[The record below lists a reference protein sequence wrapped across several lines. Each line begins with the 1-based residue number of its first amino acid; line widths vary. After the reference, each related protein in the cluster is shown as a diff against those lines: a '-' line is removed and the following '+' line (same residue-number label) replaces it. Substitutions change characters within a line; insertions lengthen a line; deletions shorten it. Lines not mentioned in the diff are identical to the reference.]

1 MNHNPI
7 YILRIQPQPGAAGD
21 RGIRE
26 VLKRL
31 ADAITILF
39 PRTLLPRSGASNS
52 CPAKAKEHAGLS
64 KVRTTIFWTPR
75 RSRFAAEKSPAVDCS
90 AMSHGNVARFSL
102 SPKWQKQ
109 QNEKRANHF
118 TKQ

>member
-39 PRTLLPRSGASNS
+39 PAHIVAEEWCVEFVPGKGERARWVVQSANNHFLDATAL
-52 CPAKAKEHAGLS
+52 
-64 KVRTTIFWTPR
+64 
-75 RSRFAAEKSPAVDCS
+75 RFAAEKSPAVDCS